1 MSLGEGV
8 VAFARIYY
16 QDNDESLVS
25 VDRKTTIMPMVMTGS
40 LGDAGENIGTVLE
53 IVEKFGFVR
62 RFFRVL
68 YWGCLKHRSR
78 AE

>member
-8 VAFARIYY
+8 VAFARNYY

-53 IVEKFGFVR
+53 IVEELDSSDD
-62 RFFRVL
+62 FRV
-68 YWGCLKHRSR
+68 WGCLKL
-78 AE
+78 